1 MFVRTPAIFLH
12 NFLCGLFGGIILWWT
27 LTQNISLSIGY
38 DRIMLGVMGASPF
51 IGVACVTVCVLLAVL
66 GDAVV

>member
-1 MFVRTPAIFLH
+1 MFVRTAAILLY

-51 IGVACVTVCVLLAVL
+51 VGVACVTVCVLLAVL
-66 GDAVV
+66 RDSVV